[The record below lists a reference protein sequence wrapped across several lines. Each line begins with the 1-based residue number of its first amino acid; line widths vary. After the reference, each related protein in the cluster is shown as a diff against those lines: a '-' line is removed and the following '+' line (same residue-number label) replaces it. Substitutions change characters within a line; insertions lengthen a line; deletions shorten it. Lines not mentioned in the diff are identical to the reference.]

1 MSTKPFSFEEAQKPV
16 DPASPATQP
25 KTFSFEEASGVS
37 PDGAFAR
44 GWNKTKQSATITGRL
59 LSGDAQGAA
68 QTIKEADD
76 YARRNPGMAEGRDLS
91 AAWQRGDGVMGGIS
105 EVAGEFA
112 KDWRDAP
119 SVVGGIRATAKNVR
133 AMGEGIVEQVPNMIA
148 PTVGLLGGTA
158 VGGAAGSAVPIVG
171 NVAGGLVGGWAGA
184 SAGNALVEGGGM
196 AQEAIQKAGI
206 NPQDTAAV
214 EKYLKG
220 QGDGILTQAGIKG
233 GIIGAVDVATMGI
246 ASKLLNGPARA
257 ATTRA
262 LADMGVDVSNKAAVN
277 AAINTREFATRFA
290 GDATY
295 KAAMTGAGNVARNAG
310 AAALDP
316 AGEFTGELVG
326 QGAATGDWDTK
337 NAALEAFSS
346 IGQSGVMFTGQKA
359 YQAATRPRTGDAAA
373 SPEATQ
379 ETPPPGLSPEQL
391 AAWNEARLSE
401 LQDQEQVEPLGP
413 QSAAPDGRAILDA
426 QRAANRAEMSPDD
439 EIYQS
444 TGYADP
450 SRPRPQFAD
459 TIASRLKPS
468 EVMGLNPAA
477 GALSREVAAFVDAQ
491 PFTEVTPIEQRTG
504 IGAQRRLG
512 EQPIIDVDAREVIDP
527 QSTIAARLA
536 GPSQSAPLQQ
546 AVAQLPYNP
555 ATQGDSLADQAP
567 QAIQAAT
574 QRTQAGAA
582 QAEPALTDGYGRA
595 WDSLDTETRT
605 SVARSA
611 GARGVLARNV
621 ASKGWGDLSP
631 NLRSSISTAI
641 ESARSSGAPAIQLG
655 NQPQGASNVGNA
667 TAPQAGSVP
676 ATAGAPN
683 ALSQG
688 ERGVGLSGNG
698 DGVGG
703 RLDGAGQ
710 RIAGAGFGEA
720 GIAPVAGRPGVAPA
734 LTQGTAP
741 ILQNR
746 NRSNPSSI
754 AQMQGIAAAPD
765 YGRLGFSRDFANGAP
780 VVAGGTVPADHV
792 GRSDVAVASDG
803 RRIPVQYAVVEASDV
818 LASNQVDGTPN
829 ADYGNQSVTR
839 IRAIAGNGRI
849 AGLQRAYVMGTS
861 DGYAGELL
869 GDALHGVNPDVIRSM
884 RQPVLVRVMPVDQ
897 VTQDIGDVS
906 NTTGNLSLSP
916 VEQANND
923 AQRVSLDA
931 LQFSEDG
938 AITSDTVRQ
947 FVRAMPQAEQGG
959 LIDTNGQPTKQAVD
973 RINAA
978 VFARAYGNDQLIRLF
993 AQAQDPEVRN
1003 VLSALA
1009 QVAPKMARLEGA
1021 GSLDIRDVVTQAAE
1035 IAVNARREGR
1045 PLANAASQIDMTAD
1059 PMVGEVLKL
1068 FARNARTVR
1077 PVVDA
1082 LGAAADFAYTEANKP
1097 AEDMFGAVPKATRS
1111 DVLGS
1116 LSPQNEQASQANLEQ
1131 PAGGKPVQV
1140 DAVQPAADAGA
1151 ATDAAATQAGRPAEA
1166 EGLTSPTR
1174 ADIEAQQDRAEQA
1187 DALDAKAQAKRES
1200 EVGDSTFMTGLT
1212 GDGRQDNTADLFSQ
1226 QADAERDIEQ
1236 EYQDLKAEANK
1247 WLSRDA
1253 EYEGRDFGAEY
1264 AAVRDL
1270 EGQEF
1275 IDAVTPILDEFKAAR
1290 ARFFAP
1296 NRAAIEQM
1304 QENERSTRANLPQQ
1318 TDAEAAF
1325 DGSPE
1330 RAIQAM
1336 TPVLR
1341 EAVAKEL
1348 GIKRGKKTETAFI
1361 EALAAW
1367 PRDQVRAAYLAVM
1380 QSTKPTATIED
1391 FGERLEGARKFLP
1404 PSLQEDIGDDQ
1415 IASLPLSKVWP
1426 SDAHESIEDDSGA
1439 ALTFAA
1445 RQEIPAKPRVAYKV
1459 RGWVEKVKTFR
1470 RIVRDFD
1477 GASIELMEKLAQ
1489 KRGYDSLAPFFAK
1502 VKLLTQLPRDTWGRI
1517 EKVGEY
1523 PDARRGKTAEEL
1535 RASGLESRPFDK
1547 DKLWLG
1553 GSLYR
1558 IDTGEPL
1565 TMDQQQDEAWVAN
1578 PFSSVTIDGKTH
1590 SFDVGRI
1597 GPDEVQKVR
1606 ELLGSDAPKKGGLT
1620 ASDFEVRGSAKSGYK
1635 INRKGDSEYRAL
1647 KTFTGEGAA
1656 KKALAWRDENVAEL
1670 EAAWEAV
1677 KARDNVSKADVR
1689 RDENRE
1695 RLGENRRDGK
1705 DVTPEMFEKALGFRG
1720 VQFGNWVA
1728 QGKGAK
1734 DRQGL
1739 LNEAYDAML
1748 DLADVLGIP
1757 PRAVSLNGSLG
1768 LSLGARGAGKASA
1781 HFEPSNLVINLTKT
1795 RGAGTL
1801 AHEWFHA
1808 LDNYFSRLRGGE
1820 VAFTGDQAEYRRSN
1834 YITYKPEAA
1843 WVKTMGARFTLPLT
1857 SSQLRAKLQQ
1867 LGGAQYDPS
1876 KTIEQNA
1883 KDAGWQRDPK
1893 HKEGVRPE
1901 VERAFVDLV
1910 QALNESP
1917 MAKRASAMDKAGSD
1931 GYWGRIIERGAR
1943 SFENYVINKLAQRG
1957 WSNDFLANVRDWKE
1971 WEQIGKNSDR
1981 YPYLRPDE
1989 EAPIVAAFDALFDV
2003 VETRETEDGNVAMFS
2018 RTGDRAGLADGW
2030 AALADSDGIAQSPTS
2045 DSKEFAEVMSDVAPG
2060 FVIEPQ
2066 QATPE
2071 MDSAWKIYPEGSPDK
2086 YGFVMS
2092 YKDGRVELNVPR
2104 LREGD
2109 GGASAYVAVGNWAMN
2124 TGRKFAADRYGISRI
2139 GAARRLEN
2147 LASMAIKFGTAK
2159 FIDAPS
2165 ADMGVKWGGDDAAN
2179 IESLLSAAHDRI
2191 RKALPEIDNY
2201 AYDFKTRQFVSA
2213 AQGNARVQVP
2223 GDLIASLVDQAR
2235 KAGLSAGRSTIQR
2248 AILTGTLKRGEALLS
2263 SVREI
2268 GRATAPDNL
2277 KGTLY
2282 QRGQGAI
2289 TTRDSDAQLTAAQQ
2303 ITDAIA
2309 ARWQNAP
2316 ADIIVARNMQDASI
2330 PEAVRKHDAEL
2341 KSQGATGEPRGF
2353 IYKGKVY
2360 LLSDQLKTTSDVIEV
2375 LFHESLGHYGL
2386 RGVFGDSLKS
2396 ILQQVGTMR
2405 RADVVAKAREY
2416 GLFDADKVGENASDR
2431 DVWASMTDKQRLDA
2445 AEEVLAE
2452 MSQTR
2457 PDLGFVQRA
2466 ISAIRNW
2473 LRTNV
2478 PGFQNLRMKDADI
2491 VQAYLLPARGWVER
2505 GGVSS
2510 SVNRQ
2515 VANEPGARY
2524 SAREQDL
2531 LFSGDEAPTSGR
2543 PGYET
2548 DLFGDPLPIS
2558 AGRLAPARPARTE
2571 VRGDAQPTTGLSD
2584 TAAPEGSYRVRTII
2598 GQEVSRKLGADTI
2611 LTPEQAAQATAYLY
2625 RSAVERFDAIVTDKN
2640 GKPLAVVGSFKGALT
2655 QTSIYPGTIIAEA
2668 VRVPGA
2674 ARIWFSHNHPS
2685 GKSALSDADKTL
2697 NRTLSSVFDGTSIE
2711 PMGTLAVTG
2720 KSFEHVS
2727 PDGLVTSGAT
2737 PAPSASIN
2745 VPVIERELDPGNKDA
2760 DIILDSPAKARE
2772 HGSALYRD
2780 AGEPGLMI
2788 LDAQHRVAAWVPVR
2802 GAMKGKLMGTGGLD
2816 AVYRAVSES
2825 NAGSVIII
2833 HGGELD
2839 AGRGDGNVWSIA
2851 QNLGAALR
2859 GTDVRVL
2866 DIIDVNKP
2874 RSAAETGADLVARS
2888 VFSRTQGAT
2897 PAQPAAPAAT
2907 TSTAAPASAWGDLK
2921 ESAFDDVILK
2931 TQDKMI
2937 DLKRVVESITKSVGA
2952 VADNV
2957 NAYLQE
2963 ELFHGRAAS
2972 RVAEFGNRE
2981 MKPLMNQMRL
2991 AGLTLEDVEEFLH
3004 ARHAKEANAVIA
3016 QRNPG
3021 NADMQDGGSGMTNA
3035 DADAYFANLAPGQR
3049 SKLEAAAK
3057 KVDAIIAD
3065 TRKLYVQYGLEDQ
3078 AVVDGWTGMFKSY
3091 IPLMRENKD
3100 GGMGIGQGF
3109 SVKGKEVKGRTGSKR
3124 KVVNIMA
3131 NVMAQREKVIVR
3143 GEKNRVAQALV
3154 GLAWANPNKAFWEVR
3169 SQAPTERV
3177 YDDKLKKVVDR
3188 PDPMFKSRDNVL
3200 SAKVKDSKGNVTEQF
3215 VVFNEDN
3222 PRAVRLASAM
3232 KNLDAG
3238 NLEGLLGVSAKIT
3251 RYFSAIN
3258 TQYNPVFGVVNLVR
3272 DVQGAMVNL
3281 AATPLA
3287 GEQAKIAKDTISA
3300 LSGIYGDIR
3309 KTRKGGQATSPWAKL
3324 WEQMQEDGGTTGY
3337 RELFKT
3343 SADREAS
3350 LKAIINPDAWMDSKW
3365 GKVFTAD
3372 GKLKVPMSV
3381 AKEKAGDLFN
3391 WLSDYNEAME
3401 NGVRLAA
3408 YKAALDKGMSRQQ
3421 AASLSKNLTVNFN
3434 RKGQAG
3440 MQAGAVYAFFNAAMQ
3455 GTARIGQTLFDME
3468 GGDIKTIRLSSVGK
3482 KVVYGGVLLGVM
3494 QALALSAAGFDDE
3507 DPPEFLRE
3515 RSLIIPTGGKTYIS
3529 IPMPLGLHVIPGL
3542 GRHATE
3548 FALSGFSKPA
3558 ERAVSVVGML
3568 ADAFNPIGNAGLS
3581 MQTVAPTA
3589 LDPFVALSE
3598 NRDWTG
3604 KPIARTSFNKA
3615 EPGHNQ
3621 WKDTA
3626 TGFSK
3631 TIAEAINWLSG
3642 GNEYVAGAFSPTPD
3656 QIDYLIAQVGGGVAR
3671 EVSKVMQTGSSIT
3684 SGEELP
3690 TYKMPLLGRFV
3701 GSANGQ
3707 ASQGSAFYANLN
3719 KLNALET
3726 EIKGLRKDGKYEEAA
3741 ALVRERPESSLIAFA
3756 NKAERDVQKLRRDK
3770 RELIAND
3777 ADRDAVRAKEDQIT
3791 AVMTRLNDLTKKRTE
3806 SAQ

>member
-1 MSTKPFSFEEAQKPV
+1 MAKNPFS
-16 DPASPATQP
+16 DPNFGASASTN
-25 KTFSFEEASGVS
+25 TSEASNPFADPEFGKPPKPRTLATVANDTVIEVANAAAGGVAS
-37 PDGAFAR
+37 IGNFIKPGNAAS
-44 GWNKTKQSATITGRL
+44 GWIDKNIIKAGE
-59 LSGDAQGAA
+59 DAQSDVVKASKQKFRQEVESADGISGELGAVGKYIVQNPLLAAA
-68 QTIKEADD
+68 Q
-76 YARRNPGMAEGRDLS
+76 
-91 AAWQRGDGVMGGIS
+91 
-105 EVAGEFA
+105 
-112 KDWRDAP
+112 
-119 SVVGGIRATAKNVR
+119 
-133 AMGEGIVEQVPNMIA
+133 
-148 PTVGLLGGTA
+148 
-158 VGGAAGSAVPIVG
+158 AAGSFAGPGLAVK
-171 NVAGGLVGGWAGA
+171 GA
-184 SAGNALVEGGGM
+184 SGLGAMAKLAPKGIEYAG
-196 AQEAIQKAGI
+196 
-206 NPQDTAAV
+206 
-214 EKYLKG
+214 
-220 QGDGILTQAGIKG
+220 
-233 GIIGAVDVATMGI
+233 
-246 ASKLLNGPARA
+246 RA
-257 ATTRA
+257 A
-262 LADMGVDVSNKAAVN
+262 G
-277 AAINTREFATRFA
+277 
-290 GDATY
+290 
-295 KAAMTGAGNVARNAG
+295 AMTGAAMAGGDAAGNAYDLSSKAGATEDQAVSAGRNASVIPAILGGLSGIVGAEGLIAGGKGFAGGTISKALKTGAVEASGEAVEEGVTQYEGQRAAMPYDKSIDPTKGVAAAAGMGAALGGITGAGASLLSGGQNQPADTGQAEREPTTSPGAADPAQPGPTSPAAPVAPDWATSPG
-310 AAALDP
+310 AAAPNPYGGID
-316 AGEFTGELVG
+316 FTREV
-326 QGAATGDWDTK
+326 DT
-337 NAALEAFSS
+337 S
-346 IGQSGVMFTGQKA
+346 
-359 YQAATRPRTGDAAA
+359 
-373 SPEATQ
+373 
-379 ETPPPGLSPEQL
+379 GLSL
-391 AAWNEARLSE
+391 
-401 LQDQEQVEPLGP
+401 
-413 QSAAPDGRAILDA
+413 
-426 QRAANRAEMSPDD
+426 
-439 EIYQS
+439 
-444 TGYADP
+444 ADP
-450 SRPRPQFAD
+450 AD

-468 EVMGLNPAA
+468 EVMGLNPQA

-491 PFTEVTPIEQRTG
+491 PFTEVTPIESRPG
-504 IGAQRRLG
+504 IGAQRRIG

-527 QSTIAARLA
+527 QQTIAARLA
-536 GPSQSAPLQQ
+536 GPSQTAPIQQ
-546 AVAQLPYNP
+546 AVQQLPYNP

-582 QAEPALTDGYGRA
+582 QAEPALTDGYGQA
-595 WDSLDTETRT
+595 WDSLDTETRA

-641 ESARSSGAPAIQLG
+641 ESVRSVGAPAIQLG

-667 TAPQAGSVP
+667 IAPQAGSVP
-676 ATAGAPN
+676 AAAGAPN
-683 ALSQG
+683 ALAQG

-720 GIAPVAGRPGVAPA
+720 GIAPVAGRSGVAPT
-734 LTQGTAP
+734 LTQGAAP

-754 AQMQGIAAAPD
+754 AQMQGIAADPD

-780 VVAGGTVPADHV
+780 VVAGGTVPADQV

-849 AGLQRAYVMGTS
+849 AGLQRAYGMGTS

-869 GDALHGVNPDVIRSM
+869 SDVLHGVNPDVIRSM
-884 RQPVLVRVMPVDQ
+884 RQPVLVRVMPADQ

-993 AQAQDPEVRN
+993 AQAQDPEARN

-1140 DAVQPAADAGA
+1140 DAVQPGADAGA

-1166 EGLTSPTR
+1166 DREALTLEAQTEEDLRAKAEREDAATSQAAAEKAAEQERLRREAEARDNKAR
-1174 ADIEAQQDRAEQA
+1174 ADATVDDFQLGQ
-1187 DALDAKAQAKRES
+1187 
-1200 EVGDSTFMTGLT
+1200 
-1212 GDGRQDNTADLFSQ
+1212 TADQ
-1226 QADAERDIEQ
+1226 QMSGMDDMFGTPAKEVEAAQVSVDELRQQLRSIEDRIVGAAGLAPGFIEDAMRSRKVPVPLKEQ
-1236 EYQDLKAEANK
+1236 RNALRQQI
-1247 WLSRDA
+1247 RDA
-1253 EYEGRDFGAEY
+1253 Q
-1264 AAVRDL
+1264 
-1270 EGQEF
+1270 GQ
-1275 IDAVTPILDEFKAAR
+1275 VDEAR
-1290 ARFFAP
+1290 ANEVRGSDAASSEQPASQDAP
-1296 NRAAIEQM
+1296 PAPAAK
-1304 QENERSTRANLPQQ
+1304 SA
-1318 TDAEAAF
+1318 
-1325 DGSPE
+1325 
-1330 RAIQAM
+1330 
-1336 TPVLR
+1336 
-1341 EAVAKEL
+1341 
-1348 GIKRGKKTETAFI
+1348 
-1361 EALAAW
+1361 
-1367 PRDQVRAAYLAVM
+1367 
-1380 QSTKPTATIED
+1380 KPTATIED

-1426 SDAHESIEDDSGA
+1426 SDAHESIEDASGA

-1470 RIVRDFD
+1470 RIVQDFD

-1535 RASGLESRPFDK
+1535 RAGGLESRPFDK

-1606 ELLGSDAPKKGGLT
+1606 ELLDSDAPKKGGLT

-1728 QGKGAK
+1728 QGKGSK

-1739 LNEAYDAML
+1739 LNDAYDAML

-2003 VETRETEDGNVAMFS
+2003 VETRETEGGNVAMFS
-2018 RTGDRAGLADGW
+2018 RAGDRAGLADGW

-2086 YGFVMS
+2086 YGFVMA

-2213 AQGNARVQVP
+2213 TQGNTRVQVT
-2223 GDLIASLVDQAR
+2223 GDPIASLVDQAR

-2248 AILTGTLKRGEALLS
+2248 AILTGTLMRGEALLS

-2268 GRATAPDNL
+2268 GRTTAPDNL

-2303 ITDAIA
+2303 ITDAIS
-2309 ARWQNAP
+2309 ARWKNAP

-2396 ILQQVGTMR
+2396 ILRQVGNMR

-2416 GLFDADKVGENASDR
+2416 GLFDAEKVGENASDR

-2452 MSQTR
+2452 MAQTR

-2558 AGRLAPARPARTE
+2558 AGRLAPARSAQSV
-2571 VRGDAQPTTGLSD
+2571 VRGDTQPAAGLSD

-2655 QTSIYPGTIIAEA
+2655 QTSVYPGTVIAEA

-2685 GKSALSDADKTL
+2685 GKSTLSDADKTL

-2727 PDGLVTSGAT
+2727 PDGFLTYGAT

-2888 VFSRTQGAT
+2888 VFSRTQGAK
-2897 PAQPAAPAAT
+2897 PAQP
-2907 TSTAAPASAWGDLK
+2907 AAPASAWGDLK
-2921 ESAFDDVILK
+2921 ESAFDDVIFK
-2931 TQDKMI
+2931 MQDKMI

-3035 DADAYFANLAPGQR
+3035 DADAYFANLTPGQR

-3057 KVDAIIAD
+3057 KVDAMIAD

-3078 AVVDGWTGMFKSY
+3078 AVVDGWTGMFKNY

-3124 KVVNIMA
+3124 KVVDIMA
-3131 NVMAQREKVIVR
+3131 NIAAQREKVIVR

-3177 YDDKLKKVVDR
+3177 YDEKLKKVVNR

-3222 PRAVRLASAM
+3222 PRAVRMAAAM

-3251 RYFSAIN
+3251 RYFSSIN

-3287 GEQAKIAKDTISA
+3287 GQQAKIAKDTVSA
-3300 LSGIYGDIR
+3300 LAGIYGDIR
-3309 KTRKGGQATSPWAKL
+3309 MTRKGGMATSKWAQL

-3343 SADREAS
+3343 SADRGES
-3350 LKAIINPDAWMDSKW
+3350 LKAIINPNAWMDSKW

-3381 AKEKAGDLFN
+3381 AREKAGDLFN

-3408 YKAALDKGMSRQQ
+3408 YKAALDKGMSRDQ
-3421 AASLSKNLTVNFN
+3421 AASLAKNLTVNFN
-3434 RKGQAG
+3434 RKGQVG
-3440 MQAGAVYAFFNAAMQ
+3440 VQAGAVYAFFNAAMQ
-3455 GTARIGQTLFDME
+3455 GTARIGQTLFDMD
-3468 GGDIKTIRLSSVGK
+3468 GGDIKTLRLSGVGK

-3507 DPPEFLRE
+3507 DPPEFVRE

-3558 ERAVSVVGML
+3558 DRAVSVVGMF

-3581 MQTVAPTA
+3581 MQTIAPTA

-3604 KPIARTSFNKA
+3604 NPIARTSMNKA

-3626 TGFSK
+3626 TGLSK
-3631 TIAEAINWLSG
+3631 TIAEAINWISG

-3656 QIDYLIAQVGGGVAR
+3656 QIDYLFSQIGGGVAR

-3726 EIKGLRKDGKYEEAA
+3726 EIKGLRKDGKYDEAA

-3770 RELIAND
+3770 RELIASD

-3791 AVMTRLNDLTKKRTE
+3791 AVMTRLNELTKKRTE
-3806 SAQ
+3806 ATQ

>member
-1 MSTKPFSFEEAQKPV
+1 MAKNPFSDPNFGASASTNTSEASNPFADPEFGKPPKPRTLATVANDTVIEVANAAAGGVASIGNFIKPGNAASGWIDKSIIKAGEDAQSDVVKASKQKFRQEV
-16 DPASPATQP
+16 DSADGIAGELGAVGRYVAQNPLLSAAQAAGSFAGPGLAVKGVTGVKALEKFGPKAVEYAGRAAGALTGAAMSGGDAAGTAYELASKAGATEDQAVSAGRKASVIPAIIGGLSGVVGAEGLLAGGKGFAGGTISKAL
-25 KTFSFEEASGVS
+25 KTGAVEASGEAVEEGVTQYEGQRAAMPYDKS
-37 PDGAFAR
+37 IDPTKGVAAAAGMGAAL
-44 GWNKTKQSATITGRL
+44 GGITGAGASL
-59 LSGDAQGAA
+59 LSGGQN
-68 QTIKEADD
+68 QPADT
-76 YARRNPGMAEGRDLS
+76 GQAER
-91 AAWQRGDGVMGGIS
+91 
-105 EVAGEFA
+105 E
-112 KDWRDAP
+112 
-119 SVVGGIRATAKNVR
+119 
-133 AMGEGIVEQVPNMIA
+133 
-148 PTVGLLGGTA
+148 PTTSP
-158 VGGAAGSAVPIVG
+158 GAAGPAQPGPTSPAAP
-171 NVAGGLVGGWAGA
+171 VAPDWAT
-184 SAGNALVEGGGM
+184 S
-196 AQEAIQKAGI
+196 
-206 NPQDTAAV
+206 P
-214 EKYLKG
+214 
-220 QGDGILTQAGIKG
+220 
-233 GIIGAVDVATMGI
+233 
-246 ASKLLNGPARA
+246 
-257 ATTRA
+257 
-262 LADMGVDVSNKAAVN
+262 
-277 AAINTREFATRFA
+277 
-290 GDATY
+290 
-295 KAAMTGAGNVARNAG
+295 G
-310 AAALDP
+310 AAAPNPYGGID
-316 AGEFTGELVG
+316 FTREV
-326 QGAATGDWDTK
+326 DT
-337 NAALEAFSS
+337 S
-346 IGQSGVMFTGQKA
+346 
-359 YQAATRPRTGDAAA
+359 
-373 SPEATQ
+373 
-379 ETPPPGLSPEQL
+379 GLSL
-391 AAWNEARLSE
+391 
-401 LQDQEQVEPLGP
+401 
-413 QSAAPDGRAILDA
+413 
-426 QRAANRAEMSPDD
+426 
-439 EIYQS
+439 
-444 TGYADP
+444 ADP
-450 SRPRPQFAD
+450 AD

-468 EVMGLNPAA
+468 EVMGLNPSA

-491 PFTEVTPIEQRTG
+491 PFTEVTPIETRTG

-527 QSTIAARLA
+527 QQTIAARLA
-536 GPSQSAPLQQ
+536 GPSQAAPLQQ
-546 AVAQLPYNP
+546 AIAQLPYNP

-582 QAEPALTDGYGRA
+582 QAEPTLTDGYGQA
-595 WDSLDTETRT
+595 WDSLDAESRA

-611 GARGVLARNV
+611 GARGVMARNV

-641 ESARSSGAPAIQLG
+641 ESARSVGAPAIQLG

-667 TAPQAGSVP
+667 IAPQAGSVP
-676 ATAGAPN
+676 AAAGSPN

-688 ERGVGLSGNG
+688 ERRAGLSGNG
-698 DGVGG
+698 DGVGRVG
-703 RLDGAGQ
+703 DGAGQ

-720 GIAPVAGRPGVAPA
+720 GTAPVAGRSGVAPA
-734 LTQGTAP
+734 LTQGVAP

-754 AQMQGIAAAPD
+754 AQMQGIAADPD

-780 VVAGGTVPADHV
+780 VVAGGTVPADQV

-849 AGLQRAYVMGTS
+849 AGLQRAYGMGTS

-869 GDALHGVNPDVIRSM
+869 SDVLHGVNPDVIRSM

-993 AQAQDPEVRN
+993 AQAQDPEARN

-1009 QVAPKMARLEGA
+1009 QVAPKMARLEGS

-1140 DAVQPAADAGA
+1140 DAVKPGTDAGA

-1166 EGLTSPTR
+1166 EGLSQPASSADLLTSPTR
-1174 ADIEAQQDRAEQA
+1174 ADIEAQQGRAEQA

-1200 EVGDSTFMTGLT
+1200 EVGDSTFMTGFT
-1212 GDGRQDNTADLFSQ
+1212 GDGRQGNTADLFSK

-1270 EGQEF
+1270 EGREF

-1290 ARFFAP
+1290 ARFFVP

-1330 RAIQAM
+1330 SAIQAM

-1341 EAVAKEL
+1341 EAMAKEL
-1348 GIKRGKKTETAFI
+1348 GIKRGKKTEMAFI
-1361 EALAAW
+1361 EALAAG

-1380 QSTKPTATIED
+1380 QETQPPADKERSVMLQSAKPAATIED

-1426 SDAHESIEDDSGA
+1426 SDAHESIEDASGA

-1489 KRGYDSLAPFFAK
+1489 RRGYDSLAPFFAK

-1620 ASDFEVRGSAKSGYK
+1620 ASDFEVRGSAKSGYR

-1689 RDENRE
+1689 RDENSE

-1843 WVKTMGARFTLPLT
+1843 WVKAMGARFTLPLT

-2018 RTGDRAGLADGW
+2018 RAD
-2030 AALADSDGIAQSPTS
+2030 
-2045 DSKEFAEVMSDVAPG
+2045 
-2060 FVIEPQ
+2060 
-2066 QATPE
+2066 QA
-2071 MDSAWKIYPEGSPDK
+2071 
-2086 YGFVMS
+2086 
-2092 YKDGRVELNVPR
+2092 
-2104 LREGD
+2104 
-2109 GGASAYVAVGNWAMN
+2109 
-2124 TGRKFAADRYGISRI
+2124 GIS
-2139 GAARRLEN
+2139 A
-2147 LASMAIKFGTAK
+2147 
-2159 FIDAPS
+2159 
-2165 ADMGVKWGGDDAAN
+2165 
-2179 IESLLSAAHDRI
+2179 
-2191 RKALPEIDNY
+2191 
-2201 AYDFKTRQFVSA
+2201 
-2213 AQGNARVQVP
+2213 
-2223 GDLIASLVDQAR
+2223 
-2235 KAGLSAGRSTIQR
+2235 
-2248 AILTGTLKRGEALLS
+2248 
-2263 SVREI
+2263 
-2268 GRATAPDNL
+2268 
-2277 KGTLY
+2277 
-2282 QRGQGAI
+2282 
-2289 TTRDSDAQLTAAQQ
+2289 RDSDAQLTAAQQ
-2303 ITDAIA
+2303 ITDTIA
-2309 ARWQNAP
+2309 ARWKNAP

-2386 RGVFGDSLKS
+2386 RGVFGDSLKP
-2396 ILQQVGTMR
+2396 ILQQVGNMR

-2416 GLFDADKVGENASDR
+2416 GLFDAGKVGENAIDR
-2431 DVWASMTDKQRLDA
+2431 DVWASMTEKQRLDA

-2452 MSQTR
+2452 MAQTR

-2473 LRTNV
+2473 LRANV

-2558 AGRLAPARPARTE
+2558 AGRLAPARSAQSG
-2571 VRGDAQPTTGLSD
+2571 VRGDTQPAAGLSD

-2625 RSAVERFDAIVTDKN
+2625 RSAVERFDAIVTDKS

-2655 QTSIYPGTIIAEA
+2655 QTSVYPGTVIAEA

-2685 GKSALSDADKTL
+2685 GKSALSDADKML
-2697 NRTLSSVFDGTSIE
+2697 NNTLSSVFDGTSIE

-2727 PDGLVTSGAT
+2727 PDGLLTYGAT

-2760 DIILDSPAKARE
+2760 DISLDSPAKARE

-2888 VFSRTQGAT
+2888 VFSRTPGDQTQTEAFKLEVTEDADGETIYGITVHSAESGGNAFVQADSSPDGLYTINESGIPDDQRGKGLGVALYERLIEEVQKRGGRVASDGSVSKEAQRVYASLEKRGYAVTQAPDAEIDPDDGSIST
-2897 PAQPAAPAAT
+2897 PDGSPVYEISGDPDIRFSR
-2907 TSTAAPASAWGDLK
+2907 TSTATGTQSAWDAPTPTG
-2921 ESAFDDVILK
+2921 FDDVIYKL
-2931 TQDKMI
+2931 QDKNI
-2937 DLKRVVESITKSVGA
+2937 DAKRVIEAITKSVGK
-2952 VADNV
+2952 VADAVNV
-2957 NAYLQE
+2957 YLQE

-2972 RVAEFGNRE
+2972 RVAEFGARE
-2981 MKPLMNQMRL
+2981 LKPMLNQMKL
-2991 AGLTLEDVEEFLH
+2991 AGLTMDEVEEFLH

-3021 NADMQDGGSGMTNA
+3021 DPGMQDGGSGMTNA
-3035 DADAYFANLAPGQR
+3035 DADAYFAKLPASQR
-3049 SKLEAAAK
+3049 SKLEAIAK
-3057 KVDAIIAD
+3057 RVDAMIAD

-3124 KVVNIMA
+3124 KVVDILANIA
-3131 NVMAQREKVIVR
+3131 AQREKVIVR

-3154 GLAWANPNKAFWEVR
+3154 GLAWANPNKGFWEVR
-3169 SQAPTERV
+3169 SQAPTERI
-3177 YDDKLKKVVDR
+3177 YDEKLNRVVDR
-3188 PDPMFKSRDNVL
+3188 HDPKFKSRDNVVG
-3200 SAKVKDSKGNVTEQF
+3200 AKVKDSKGNVTEQF

-3222 PRAVRLASAM
+3222 PRAVRMAAAM

-3287 GEQAKIAKDTISA
+3287 GQQAKIAKDTASA
-3300 LSGIYGDIR
+3300 LAGIYGDIR
-3309 KTRKGGQATSPWAKL
+3309 KTRKGGQATSQWAKL

-3337 RELFKT
+3337 RDLFKT
-3343 SADREAS
+3343 SADRAES

-3372 GKLKVPMSV
+3372 GRLKVPMSY
-3381 AKEKAGDLFN
+3381 AKKHAGALFG

-3408 YKAALDKGMSRQQ
+3408 YKAALDKGMSRDQ
-3421 AASLSKNLTVNFN
+3421 AASLAKNLTVNFN
-3434 RKGQAG
+3434 RKGQVG

-3455 GTARIGQTLFDME
+3455 GTARIGQTLFDMD
-3468 GGDIKTIRLSSVGK
+3468 GGDIKTLRLSGVGK

-3558 ERAVSVVGML
+3558 ERAVSVVGMF

-3581 MQTVAPTA
+3581 MQTIAPTA

-3604 KPIARTSFNKA
+3604 RPIARTSFNKA

-3726 EIKGLRKDGKYEEAA
+3726 EIKGLRKDGKYDEAA

-3770 RELIAND
+3770 RELIASD

-3791 AVMTRLNDLTKKRTE
+3791 AVMTRLNELTKKRTE
-3806 SAQ
+3806 ATQ